1 MVINVT
7 YSYSIVERSAKAV
20 QESMYWIENDEIKKM
35 KFSNKWIKGF
45 LSRGSCTRRKI
56 TREDKEVPTD
66 IEIASVLN
74 IGQQKYIENNHTA
87 KTCYNFDETAFTW
100 SIGPTHLYC
109 PINQTRATN
118 IGISNTKLRIT
129 AVIAV
134 SAEGTFA
141 PLMIIIKHSV
151 SSEKR
156 PDQTTMTIVRDL
168 NKKPGFTVNDGWK
181 LKEWRKELT
190 IKNVTATHR
199 ILYLI
204 HDDTGHI
211 ITSQY
216 KAWNDTVRM
225 VLWFEVVIKPLKDK
239 IGKILIWCDN
249 CGSHKTTSVM
259 DIIAE
264 IGVDVVFLPKN
275 MTGELQVLDLVV
287 NGPLKAHIRTNRAN
301 RL

>member
-1 MVINVT
+1 MVINIT

-190 IKNVTATHR
+190 IKNITATHK

-204 HDDTGHI
+204 HDTGHV
-211 ITSQY
+211 ITGQY

-225 VLWFEVVIKPLKDK
+225 VLWFEAVIKPLKDK
-239 IGKILIWCDN
+239 IGKILIWSDN

-259 DIIAE
+259 DMSAYIS
-264 IGVDVVFLPKN
+264 DKCYL
-275 MTGELQVLDLVV
+275 
-287 NGPLKAHIRTNRAN
+287 
-301 RL
+301 